1 MNKTSGKLKKIQE
14 LCFLSFD
21 ITEPE
26 RRVLLSMIYFH
37 YKMSLIFNWRFFLS
51 RSAKNPIRPKFSPT
65 IGVEFEYANLEAD
78 KKIPSPPIERI
89 RSYFLLCGLLR
100 FSPKAK
106 ISTNVHFLDKYL
118 IIDFVS
124 FFLRKDDEP

>member
-1 MNKTSGKLKKIQE
+1 MGI
-14 LCFLSFD
+14 
-21 ITEPE
+21 
-26 RRVLLSMIYFH
+26 
-37 YKMSLIFNWRFFLS
+37 
-51 RSAKNPIRPKFSPT
+51 
-65 IGVEFEYANLEAD
+65 EFEYAYFEAD

-100 FSPKAK
+100 SSPKAK
-106 ISTNVHFLDKYL
+106 ISTSEHFLDKYL